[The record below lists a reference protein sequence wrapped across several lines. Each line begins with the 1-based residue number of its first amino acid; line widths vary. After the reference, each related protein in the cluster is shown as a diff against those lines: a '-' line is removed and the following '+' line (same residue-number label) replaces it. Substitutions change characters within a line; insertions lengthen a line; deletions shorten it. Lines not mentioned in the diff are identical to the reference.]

1 MSIRNDH
8 IVIVGSGFAGIGLA
22 IRLKQASI
30 HDFTILERAER
41 VGGTWRDNTYPG
53 VACDVPSHVYS
64 FSFEP
69 NPRWS
74 RFFAPQQEILE
85 YLEHCT
91 DKYAVRAHIRFGTAA
106 TGATFDERTGLWSVT
121 TSRGDV
127 LEARVLVSG
136 SGHALSKP
144 VYPEVPGR
152 DTFEGKAMHSARWD
166 HDFVLEGKTVA
177 VIGTGASAVQIVPTI
192 APKVG
197 RLHVFQRTAAWVSPK
212 MDRPLTEREHR
223 VFQRRPALQ
232 KLERGII
239 YWVMEAMAVG
249 YVVEPRLNVLRER
262 MATRYLEKTVHDPA
276 LRAKLTPG
284 FRLGCKRVLFSNDYL
299 PALLRENVELVTDT
313 ITEIRPRAIVTTDG
327 RERPVDAIVYATG
340 FETAEA
346 KPPFPIVGRGGRD
359 LAVAWKD
366 GIEAYLGTTVTGFPN
381 FFMIIGPNLGLGH
394 SSMILMMESQ
404 FTYVVDAIQK
414 LRARKL
420 RFFDVR
426 ADVQAKYNEWLQTRL
441 GRTVWNTGGCDSW
454 YLTRGGKNTTAWP
467 GFTFEY
473 RLRTRRFDEENHD
486 AVAEE
491 QTPVRPVRVDVHSLS

>member
-8 IVIVGSGFAGIGLA
+8 IVIVGSGFAGIGLG
-22 IRLKQASI
+22 IRLKQAGI

-69 NPRWS
+69 NPEWS
-74 RFFAPQQEILE
+74 RFYAPQEEILA
-85 YLEHCT
+85 YLEHCA

-106 TGATFDERTGLWSVT
+106 TSATFDERTGLWTVKT
-121 TSRGDV
+121 NRGET

-136 SGHALSKP
+136 SGHALSTP
-144 VYPEVPGR
+144 VYPDIPGR

-166 HDFVLEGKTVA
+166 HAYALEGKTVA
-177 VIGTGASAVQIVPTI
+177 VIGTGASAIQIVPTI

-197 RLHVFQRTAAWVSPK
+197 RMHVFQRTAAWVTPK

-223 VFQRRPALQ
+223 VFRRVPSLQ

-239 YWVMEAMAVG
+239 YWVMESMAVG
-249 YVVEPRLNVLRER
+249 YVVDPRLNAVREHF
-262 MATRYLEKTVHDPA
+262 ATKYLEKAVADPV
-276 LRAKLTPG
+276 LRAKLTPT
-284 FRLGCKRVLFSNDYL
+284 FRMGCKRVQFSNDYL
-299 PALLRENVELVTDT
+299 PALQRDNVELVTDG
-313 ITEIRPRAIVTTDG
+313 ITEIRPHAIVTKDG
-327 RERPVDAIVYATG
+327 TERPVDAIVYATG
-340 FETAEA
+340 FETSEA
-346 KPPFPIVGRGGRD
+346 KPPFPIVGRGGLD
-359 LAVAWKD
+359 LKDAWKD
-366 GIEAYLGTTVTGFPN
+366 GIEAYQGTTVAGFPN

-394 SSMILMMESQ
+394 SSMIFMMESQ
-404 FTYVVDAIQK
+404 FPYVLDAIQK

-420 RFFDVR
+420 KFVDVR
-426 ADVQAKYNEWLQTRL
+426 KDVQAKYNRWLQGRL
-441 GRTVWNTGGCDSW
+441 ARTVWNTGGCDSW

-473 RLRTRRFDEENHD
+473 RLRMRRFDEESYD
-486 AVAEE
+486 VVAEE
-491 QTPVRPVRVDVHSLS
+491 RGAVQPARVHAHSLN

>member
-22 IRLKQASI
+22 IRLKQAGI

-74 RFFAPQQEILE
+74 RFYAPQQEILE
-85 YLEHCT
+85 YLEHCA
-91 DKYAVRAHIRFGTAA
+91 DKYAVREHIRFGTAA

-127 LEARVLVSG
+127 LEARVVVSG

-144 VYPEVPGR
+144 VYPDLPGR

-166 HDFVLEGKTVA
+166 HDFPLEGKTVA

-192 APKVG
+192 APTVG

-223 VFQRRPALQ
+223 AFARMPSLQ
-232 KLERGII
+232 KLERGVI
-239 YWVMEAMAVG
+239 YWIMEAMAVG

-262 MATRYLEKTVHDPA
+262 LATRYLEKMVRDPA
-276 LRAKLTPG
+276 LRAKLTPT

-299 PALLRENVELVTDT
+299 SALVRENVELVTDT
-313 ITEIRPRAIVTTDG
+313 ITEIRPRAIVTKDG

-366 GIEAYLGTTVTGFPN
+366 GIEAYLGTTVAGFPN

-404 FTYVVDAIQK
+404 FAYVVDAIQK

-441 GRTVWNTGGCDSW
+441 ARTVWNTGGCDSW

-473 RLRTRRFDEENHD
+473 RLRTRKFDEENHD

-491 QTPVRPVRVDVHSLS
+491 QTAVRPVRVDVHGLN